1 MAKFKV
7 RPKPKTKKQLWVE
20 SVRAAYNRLQD
31 RTRGQALD
39 FVANGLGV
47 DSHAEIVDAILL
59 RTNADIR
66 TYQINHEMGG
76 TIHVHLSW
84 DDHSAERKF
93 GYALPRKDAFHRSP
107 SLTDSVILAYLQ
119 LCIAA
124 GKFV

>member
-1 MAKFKV
+1 MAKFKIKP
-7 RPKPKTKKQLWVE
+7 RPKTKKQKFVE
-20 SVRAAYNRLQD
+20 AATDAYNRLQQ
-31 RTRGQALD
+31 GED
-39 FVANGLGV
+39 FWLFLANGLDV
-47 DSHAEIVDAILL
+47 QRKQDIVDAILL

-84 DDHSAERKF
+84 DDHKAEKKF
-93 GYALPRKDAFHRSP
+93 GYAAPRKDAFHRSP